1 MSKKLEGKVA
11 FITQASR
18 DIGTAVVLSLS
29 AEGVKLGLA
38 SRPEQV

>member
-11 FITQASR
+11 FITGASR
-18 DIGTAVVLSLS
+18 SIGAAVARSLS